1 MRSTWLLVSGVVV
14 ACGNVS
20 ETPDAALD
28 AASDAALDAA
38 PDVAID
44 APDPT
49 FAVGGTVTGLAGTGL
64 VLRLQGAD
72 LPITGDG
79 AFSFPGRLTNGAN
92 YLVTIGSQPSCP
104 QRVCTLTNAAGTIA
118 GADVS
123 VTVTCSL
130 PHIRLV
136 SCNWGSPQGVRITDD
151 VLSLANN
158 ATATPRIVTGANTT
172 LANSQTDSVAFD
184 RARNAIYA
192 AAETTLPDVAILVF
206 TNAATT
212 TGNIAPARRIV
223 VTGETRFYG
232 LELDEA
238 ADRLYASGESGKLYI
253 FDNASTLANT
263 VTPTAAITLASPG
276 PIDLDRKTD
285 RLYVAARATSIYVF
299 DGARQLTS
307 ASTPS
312 RTVTWTNPTDFA
324 RSVAIDP
331 CRNRL
336 YVGIRNVTTAGV
348 NVFVFDNAS
357 TLTGAIDLATASQA
371 RLAVPGSQVMSS
383 ALDGL
388 GNFYVWKDS
397 ATLVNI
403 VNAPHTLTGAVTV
416 TPDKVINAVVDRGY
430 GLDVMSYP

>member
-1 MRSTWLLVSGVVV
+1 MRGAWLLVSGVVIG
-14 ACGNVS
+14 CGKVS
-20 ETPDAALD
+20 ETPDAAPETPD
-28 AASDAALDAA
+28 A
-38 PDVAID
+38 AID
-44 APDPT
+44 APPPT
-49 FAVGGTVTGLAGTGL
+49 FTVGGTVTGLAGTGL
-64 VLRLQGAD
+64 VLRLNGAD
-72 LPITGDG
+72 LAITGNG
-79 AFSFPGRLTNGAN
+79 AFSFPGSMADGAN

-104 QRVCTLTNAAGTIA
+104 QRLCMLSDAAGTIA
-118 GADVS
+118 GANVS

-130 PHIRLV
+130 PRFRLV
-136 SCNWGSPQGVRITDD
+136 SSNWGAPQGVRITDD

-172 LANSQTDSVAFD
+172 LANSQTDSAAFD
-184 RARNAIYA
+184 RARNAIYV

-206 TNAATT
+206 ANAAMT

-223 VTGETRFYG
+223 ITGETRFYG
-232 LELDEA
+232 VEIDEA

-253 FDNASTLANT
+253 FDNASTLAGT

-276 PIDLDRKTD
+276 AIDLDRKTD
-285 RLYVAARATSIYVF
+285 RLYIAARTTSIYVF

-307 ASTPS
+307 ASLPS
-312 RTVTWTNPTDFA
+312 RTVTWSNPTDFA
-324 RSVAIDP
+324 RSVAIDA

-336 YVGIRNVTTAGV
+336 YVSIRNVAAGV

-371 RLAVPGSQVMSS
+371 QLAVPGTQVMASV
-383 ALDGL
+383 LDGL
-388 GNFYVWKDS
+388 GNFYFWRDS

-403 VNAPHTLTGAVTV
+403 VNAPHTFTGAVTV

-430 GLDVMSYP
+430 GVDVAAYP

>member
-1 MRSTWLLVSGVVV
+1 MRGTWLLVSGVVFG
-14 ACGNVS
+14 CGNVS
-20 ETPDAALD
+20 VTPDAAPD
-28 AASDAALDAA
+28 PVPDAA
-38 PDVAID
+38 PDAAID
-44 APDPT
+44 APPPT
-49 FAVGGTVTGLAGTGL
+49 FTVGGTVTGLAGTGL
-64 VLRLQGAD
+64 MLRLNGAEF
-72 LPITGDG
+72 PITGNG
-79 AFSFPGRLTNGAN
+79 AFSFPGSLADGAN
-92 YLVTIGSQPSCP
+92 YLVTIASQPSCP
-104 QRVCTLTNAAGTIA
+104 QRLCVLSNAAGTIA
-118 GADVS
+118 GANVS
-123 VTVTCSL
+123 VPVTCSL
-130 PHIRLV
+130 PRIRLV
-136 SCNWGSPQGVRITDD
+136 STNWGSPQGVRITEDI
-151 VLSLANN
+151 LSLANN

-172 LANSQTDSVAFD
+172 LGNSQTDSAAFD
-184 RARNAIYA
+184 RARNAIYVP
-192 AAETTLPDVAILVF
+192 AETTLPDVAILVF
-206 TNAATT
+206 ANAATT

-232 LELDEA
+232 IELDEA

-253 FDNASTLANT
+253 FDNASTLAGT
-263 VTPTAAITLASPG
+263 VIPTAAITLTSPG

-285 RLYVAARATSIYVF
+285 RLYVAARTTSIYVL

-324 RSVAIDP
+324 RSVAIDA

-336 YVGIRNVTTAGV
+336 YVGIRNVTATV

-371 RLAVPGSQVMSS
+371 QLTVPGSQVMSS

-388 GNFYVWKDS
+388 GNLYFWKDS

-403 VNAPHTLTGAVTV
+403 VNAPHTFTGAVTV

-430 GLDVMSYP
+430 GLDVMAYP